1 MVAEPFRVVFM
12 RSKTSINECGM
23 CKNSLLWI
31 AVLLVRESSAWGEMF
46 VSDSVR
52 LASLLVTTQRQAR
65 SAISRGIRDSQGIP
79 DTSNSFRTFDD
90 WLNIGQVLC
99 PYSTKSGGRDI
110 YVF

>member
-1 MVAEPFRVVFM
+1 MGCVKIV
-12 RSKTSINECGM
+12 
-23 CKNSLLWI
+23 LLWI

-65 SAISRGIRDSQGIP
+65 SAISRGIRDIP
-79 DTSNSFRTFDD
+79 DACYSFRTFDD
-90 WLNIGQVLC
+90 WLNIGQLLC

-110 YVF
+110 YSMYSDATVKHEI